1 MSSIVGKFQRL
12 LKTAKKNMNVLFIFI
27 FRGNSFATN
36 KQISRKETANC
47 GYISLLDNDNFSFE
61 VNFCESLFTLLNFL
75 ILIVLES
82 YDCQIAMPNRLSEI
96 FSTHCGF

>member
-1 MSSIVGKFQRL
+1 
-12 LKTAKKNMNVLFIFI
+12 MNVLFIFI

-36 KQISRKETANC
+36 KQISRKETENC
-47 GYISLLDNDNFSFE
+47 GYISFLDNDNFSSE
-61 VNFCESLFTLLNFL
+61 VNFCVSLFTLLNFL